1 MDKVIE
7 VNEDSFDADVIK
19 QSAHIPV
26 VVDFWAPWCG
36 PCRMLGPTLEK
47 LANSGEHNFI
57 LAKINVDNNPNISR
71 QYQVQ
76 GIPAVKAFIEG
87 EVVDEFVGA
96 LPESKV
102 RAFVANLV
110 PSELDALLADAN
122 SSLVTRQWENAELAY
137 RNILIDYPEHQLAM
151 LNLGVT
157 LLAQG
162 KGCNAIGYLQ
172 DVRDGKELGRAEK
185 LMPLANFLCQA
196 ETGWSDEEDIP
207 TEEAQYRQAGNLLSR
222 GNIEAGL
229 DGLLD
234 VLRIDKQYKK
244 GKAKEVVLAVFE
256 LLGNDDPVTQNYRNE
271 LAIILF

>member
-1 MDKVIE
+1 MDNVIE
-7 VNEDSFDADVIK
+7 VNEDSFEADVIK

-36 PCRMLGPTLEK
+36 PCRMLSPILEK
-47 LANSGEHNFI
+47 LANDGEHNFI
-57 LAKINVDNNPNISR
+57 LAKINVDHNPNISR

-87 EVVDEFVGA
+87 EVVNEFVGA
-96 LPESKV
+96 LPEPKV
-102 RAFVANLV
+102 RDFVAGLV
-110 PSELDALLADAN
+110 PSELDALLADAK

-137 RNILIDYPEHQLAM
+137 RNILIDYPNHQLAL
-151 LNLGVT
+151 LNLGVS
-157 LLAQG
+157 LLALG

-172 DVRDGKELGRAEK
+172 DVRDGAEMGHAEK
-185 LMPLANFLCQA
+185 LMPLANFLCEA
-196 ETGWSDEEDIP
+196 ETGWSEDEDLP
-207 TEEAQYRQAGNLLSR
+207 DEEAQFRQAGNLLSR

-234 VLRIDKQYKK
+234 VLRIDKRYKK
-244 GKAKEVVLAVFE
+244 GKAKEVILAVFE
-256 LLGNDDPVTQNYRNE
+256 LLGNDDPVTQSYRNE

>member
-1 MDKVIE
+1 MDNVIE
-7 VNEDSFDADVIK
+7 VNEESFEADVIQ

-36 PCRMLGPTLEK
+36 PCRMLGPILEK
-47 LANSGEHNFI
+47 LASSGEHNFI

-71 QYQVQ
+71 QFQVQ

-96 LPESKV
+96 LPEPKV
-102 RAFVANLV
+102 RSFVAGLV

-122 SSLVTRQWENAELAY
+122 TALVTRQWDNAELAY

-151 LNLGVT
+151 LNLGIS
-157 LLAQG
+157 LLALG

-172 DVRDGKELGRAEK
+172 DIRDGAELGRAEK
-185 LMPLANFLCQA
+185 LMPLANFLCEA
-196 ETGWSDEEDIP
+196 ETGWSEEGDIP
-207 TEEAQYRQAGNLLSR
+207 TEEAQFRQAGNLLSR

-234 VLRIDKQYKK
+234 VLRIDKRYKE
-244 GKAKEVVLAVFE
+244 GRAKEVVLAVFE
-256 LLGNDDPVTQNYRNE
+256 LLGNDDPITQTYRNE